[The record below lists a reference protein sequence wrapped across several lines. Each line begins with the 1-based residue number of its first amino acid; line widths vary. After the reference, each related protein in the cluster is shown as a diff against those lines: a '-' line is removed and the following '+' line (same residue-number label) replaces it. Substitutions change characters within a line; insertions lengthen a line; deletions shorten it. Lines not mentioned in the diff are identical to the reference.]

1 MPYPSYDVFLLQS
14 AAMST
19 EMTAAAPL
27 ICSQIISVCP
37 YIPPFLLPVCMA
49 LLEEYIS
56 MDCAYTIQ
64 VSSRGIVFV
73 DADINIV
80 PS

>member
-1 MPYPSYDVFLLQS
+1 MLPMNLTMDM
-14 AAMST
+14 AT
-19 EMTAAAPL
+19 EMTAAAIFKMFSNNFSL
-27 ICSQIISVCP
+27 P

-80 PS
+80 PL